1 MTHDEAVAFLN
12 EQHHGVLSTLLPDGR
27 PHPTPI
33 VFDHR
38 DGVAEF
44 SMTWARVK
52 AKNLRRDPRATLCV
66 LPEEGFYPYLCA
78 EGEAALV
85 EDPEGRLNL
94 DLYQRITGKGPDD
107 VAEYL
112 QAMKDEGR
120 LVARLRVMRMYP
132 LA

>member
-1 MTHDEAVAFLN
+1 MTHDEATAFLN
-12 EQHHGVLSTLLPDGR
+12 EQHHGVLSTLLADGR

-38 DGVAEF
+38 GGVVEF
-44 SMTWARVK
+44 SMTWDRVK

-66 LPEEGFYPYLCA
+66 LPQDSFYPYLCA

-85 EDPEGRLNL
+85 KDPEGLLNL
-94 DLYQRITGKGPDD
+94 DLYRRITGKAPDD
-107 VAEYL
+107 VEEYL
-112 QAMKDEGR
+112 QAMQDERR
-120 LVARLRVMRMYP
+120 LVARLRVARMYP